1 MTQNKHLIIF
11 SELEKFA
18 LYALPDF
25 DNDQRRKYFNF
36 LKTEKQI
43 IFSSSNIHINIFCA
57 LQLAYFK
64 AKKIFY
70 KVSWD
75 MIPRVELDF
84 IINAYFPDFSVQNII
99 LNPVSKYHCYKQ
111 QKLIIELFD
120 YKAWTEEYV
129 AILIKQSRQI
139 IKRDTS
145 TNFIAHELLNFLH
158 NKKIVRP
165 GYSTLQNIVSK
176 TLVDERT
183 RVCKVINDELNE
195 ENKLKID
202 ILLLKEDSF
211 SKLASL
217 KQDAKNFRF
226 KMMLEERTKH
236 GILEDLYPISQ
247 TIISKAQ
254 LSKHN
259 INYYTNL
266 ASHYTVY
273 SLRNL
278 KFNQNYLYIL
288 CYVYTRYKQLTDN
301 LVEAFN
307 YNLNKSAK
315 NIREEVKANFIN
327 EATEDQQKIGELML
341 LFVDESYTDDSLFT
355 AVRKRAFSIM
365 PKDSI
370 HSVGQLLVD
379 KPRLKREF
387 KWLQVD
393 KNQHKHKKNLR
404 PLFMK
409 LKFTSE
415 SENNLVI
422 KSAVWLQNIFAQDER
437 LSKLTIDN
445 CPKDT
450 VPKYLQKY
458 LSDANGQLIANR
470 YEYWLYSKLNGQIT
484 NNQINVDNSNLYG
497 SFNKELVSIEQKK
510 HILKTL
516 DIPWFTLPLS
526 NRIETLKK
534 ELNALWTLF
543 GQGLMN
549 GKFKHLEY
557 NKKTQKLSHLK
568 PPPDN
573 NKKLQKKFFK
583 QIPFCEIDDVLKIV
597 DDDCQFLSAFPLL
610 QPRYSKTTTF
620 DKNKLIAAILAQ
632 AFNFGNYKMSQ
643 ISDISYQELETAYQQ
658 RLRLET
664 LKQANDILSNRISKL
679 TIFPSYSL
687 DFDLL
692 YGSVDGQKFELN
704 SPNIKARYS
713 RKYLREGQGVSAY
726 TLLANHLP
734 LQCKIIGTHEHESY
748 FLFDVWQSNNSTI
761 IPDVITGDMHIINK
775 ANFAIMNW
783 FGPAINPRFKDFNK
797 QLKHL
802 YCTRDIKNYKNFL
815 IKPVAQI
822 DLKIITEQKNNI
834 DQLVATLAL
843 KELNQANLIKKLC
856 HLPIS
861 NKLRKA
867 VFEYDKLIRSIY
879 TLKYMMDTKLQKTVD
894 KSQNRIESYHQLRAA
909 ISKVGGKKQLYGK
922 TDIDV
927 EISNQCNRLVSH
939 AIIYYNSIILSKLV
953 DKYEDHKDK
962 DKLLLN
968 IKKIS
973 PVAWH
978 YHIHFLGQYT
988 FQKKNNHIDIQEFLK
1003 TFEFTL

>member
-1 MTQNKHLIIF
+1 M
-11 SELEKFA
+11 
-18 LYALPDF
+18 
-25 DNDQRRKYFNF
+25 
-36 LKTEKQI
+36 
-43 IFSSSNIHINIFCA
+43 
-57 LQLAYFK
+57 
-64 AKKIFY
+64 
-70 KVSWD
+70 V
-75 MIPRVELDF
+75 PRVDLDF

-145 TNFIAHELLNFLH
+145 PNFIAHELLNFLH

-266 ASHYTVY
+266 ANHYTVY

-470 YEYWLYSKLNGQIT
+470 HEYWLYSKLNGQIT
-484 NNQINVDNSNLYG
+484 NNQIYVNDSNLYG
-497 SFNKELVSIEQKK
+497 SFNKELVSIEQK
-510 HILKTL
+510 
-516 DIPWFTLPLS
+516 
-526 NRIETLKK
+526 N
-534 ELNALWTLF
+534 
-543 GQGLMN
+543 
-549 GKFKHLEY
+549 
-557 NKKTQKLSHLK
+557 
-568 PPPDN
+568 
-573 NKKLQKKFFK
+573 
-583 QIPFCEIDDVLKIV
+583 
-597 DDDCQFLSAFPLL
+597 
-610 QPRYSKTTTF
+610 TF
-620 DKNKLIAAILAQ
+620 
-632 AFNFGNYKMSQ
+632 
-643 ISDISYQELETAYQQ
+643 
-658 RLRLET
+658 
-664 LKQANDILSNRISKL
+664 
-679 TIFPSYSL
+679 
-687 DFDLL
+687 
-692 YGSVDGQKFELN
+692 
-704 SPNIKARYS
+704 
-713 RKYLREGQGVSAY
+713 
-726 TLLANHLP
+726 
-734 LQCKIIGTHEHESY
+734 
-748 FLFDVWQSNNSTI
+748 
-761 IPDVITGDMHIINK
+761 
-775 ANFAIMNW
+775 
-783 FGPAINPRFKDFNK
+783 
-797 QLKHL
+797 LKH
-802 YCTRDIKNYKNFL
+802 
-815 IKPVAQI
+815 
-822 DLKIITEQKNNI
+822 
-834 DQLVATLAL
+834 
-843 KELNQANLIKKLC
+843 
-856 HLPIS
+856 
-861 NKLRKA
+861 
-867 VFEYDKLIRSIY
+867 
-879 TLKYMMDTKLQKTVD
+879 
-894 KSQNRIESYHQLRAA
+894 
-909 ISKVGGKKQLYGK
+909 
-922 TDIDV
+922 
-927 EISNQCNRLVSH
+927 
-939 AIIYYNSIILSKLV
+939 
-953 DKYEDHKDK
+953 
-962 DKLLLN
+962 
-968 IKKIS
+968 
-973 PVAWH
+973 
-978 YHIHFLGQYT
+978 
-988 FQKKNNHIDIQEFLK
+988 
-1003 TFEFTL
+1003 

>member
-1 MTQNKHLIIF
+1 MTQNKHLMIF

-25 DNDQRRKYFNF
+25 DRDQRHKYFNF
-36 LKTEKQI
+36 LKSEKQI
-43 IFSSSNIHINIFCA
+43 IFSSSHIHINIFCA

-70 KVSWD
+70 KISWD
-75 MIPRVELDF
+75 LIPTGDLDF
-84 IINAYFPDFSVQNII
+84 IINTYFFGQNII

-111 QKLIIELFD
+111 QKLIIDLFD

-129 AILIKQSRQI
+129 TILIKQSRQI

-145 TNFIAHELLNFLH
+145 PNFIAHELLNFLH

-176 TLVDERT
+176 TLADERN
-183 RVCKVINDELNE
+183 RLCKIINNELNE

-202 ILLLKEDSF
+202 KLLLKEDSF

-226 KMMLEERTKH
+226 KMMLEERKKH
-236 GILEDLYPISQ
+236 CILEDLYPISQ

-266 ASHYTVY
+266 ANHYTVY

-278 KFNQNYLYIL
+278 KFNQHYLYIL

-301 LVEAFN
+301 LVDAFN

-315 NIREEVKANFIN
+315 NIREEVKSNFTD
-327 EATEDQQKIGELML
+327 EAAEDQQKIGQLIL
-341 LFVDESYTDDSLFT
+341 LFVDESYTDDSLFK
-355 AVRKRAFSIM
+355 AVRKKAFSIM
-365 PKDSI
+365 PKEGIQSF
-370 HSVGQLLVD
+370 GQLLVD

-415 SENNLVI
+415 LANNSVI
-422 KSAVWLQNIFAQDER
+422 ESAIWLQNIFAQDQN
-437 LSKLTIDN
+437 LSKLTIDD
-445 CPKDT
+445 CPKET
-450 VPKYLQKY
+450 IPKYLREY
-458 LSDANGQLIANR
+458 LSDTKGQLIANR
-470 YEYWLYSKLNGQIT
+470 YEYWLYTKINRQII
-484 NNQINVDNSNLYG
+484 NNQINVDNSNFYG
-497 SFNKELVSIEQKK
+497 AFNKELVSIEQKK
-510 HILKTL
+510 HILNTL
-516 DIPWFTLPLS
+516 DIPWFALPLS
-526 NRIETLKK
+526 KRLKILKK
-534 ELNALWTLF
+534 ELNTLWTLF
-543 GQGLMN
+543 EKGLTN
-549 GKFKHLEY
+549 DKFKHLKY
-557 NKKTQKLSHLK
+557 DKKTQKLLHSK

-583 QIPFCEIDDVLKIV
+583 QIPFCEIDNVLKIV
-597 DDDCQFLSAFPLL
+597 DDDCNFLSAFTPL
-610 QPRYSKTTTF
+610 QPRYSKITTF

-643 ISDISYQELETAYQQ
+643 ISDISYQELETTYQQ

-664 LKQANDILSNRISKL
+664 LKQANDILSNGISKL
-679 TIFPSYSL
+679 KIFPSYSL

-692 YGSVDGQKFELN
+692 YGSVDGQKFELH

-748 FLFDVWQSNNSTI
+748 FLFDVWQSNSSTI
-761 IPDVITGDMHIINK
+761 SPDVITGDMHIINK

-822 DLKIITEQKNNI
+822 DHKIIMEQKENI

-843 KELNQANLIKKLC
+843 KEINQANLIKKLC
-856 HLPIS
+856 HLPAS

-894 KSQNRIESYHQLRAA
+894 KSQNRIESYHQLKAA

-939 AIIYYNSIILSKLV
+939 AIIYYNSIILSKLL
-953 DKYEDHKDK
+953 DKYEGHKNK

-978 YHIHFLGQYT
+978 DHIHFLGQYT
-988 FQKKNNHIDIQEFLK
+988 FKKAKDHIDIQEFLK
-1003 TFEFTL
+1003 TFEITL